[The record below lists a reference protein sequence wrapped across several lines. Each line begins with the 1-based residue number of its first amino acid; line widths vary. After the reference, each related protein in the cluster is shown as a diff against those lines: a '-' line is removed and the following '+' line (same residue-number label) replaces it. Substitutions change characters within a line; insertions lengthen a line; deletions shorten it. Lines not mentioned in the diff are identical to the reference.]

1 MPDVLLDVE
10 NHTYFQQLMMYRRK
24 ELESLDQAYI
34 PEPFESST
42 PFQWRINAKL
52 QDEEAELLFEE
63 NLEPEER
70 IRQVRAYIRLC
81 TALIMR
87 FADPADPLIVEGLK
101 TLGAPLTLYCVTNPE
116 GMTETW
122 WNGGEPSEE
131 IADVLRAA
139 GVSYTPG
146 QHSMSYE
153 DFTRG
158 IAKKRRRWQGR
169 QRFEPRRECAM
180 AVSCGIWLVT
190 PVDDFWPN
198 HLQDLGDE
206 TPYGL
211 WGKGD
216 PAKLRILT
224 EYFQKCVAVVG
235 SRDASVYGADATS
248 YLVHE
253 LAQKSHIIISGGAY
267 GIDVAAHRA
276 ALAAGSSAVPTI
288 ALMAGGLD
296 HFYPV
301 QNSEILHRIVEEGLI
316 LSEVSIGNTPTRWRF
331 LERNRLIAALSHDVV
346 VVEARWRSGALN
358 TARHGLEIGREL
370 WAVPGNIN
378 SPNSVG
384 CHRLIRDGYA
394 RILSE
399 IQDILEAREGFDA
412 LQEEKQS
419 HDHEQSTVLDTMS
432 EAQGRLWDM
441 MSPRTYRSAEELAG
455 HIGLPLRG
463 TMVELSQLAQQGLAE
478 TDGFGWRKIRQ
489 EARSAS

>member
-1 MPDVLLDVE
+1 MSDTILDVE
-10 NHTYFQQLMMYRRK
+10 DHLMLQQLMKYRWQ
-24 ELESLDQAYI
+24 ELKKLGEAYI
-34 PEPFESST
+34 PEPAESSA
-42 PFQWRINAKL
+42 PFQWKINPNPSEDFDKL
-52 QDEEAELLFEE
+52 FHAQ
-63 NLEPEER
+63 LEPAEQV
-70 IRQVRAYIRLC
+70 RQVQAYIRLC
-81 TALIMR
+81 TACIMR
-87 FADPADPLIVEGLK
+87 FADPADPLIVEGIK
-101 TLGAPLTLYCVTNPE
+101 TLGAPLTLYYVMHPERVTKLWW
-116 GMTETW
+116 ET
-122 WNGGEPSEE
+122 GEPSAE
-131 IADVLRAA
+131 IAGVLRSL
-139 GVSYTPG
+139 GSSYTPG
-146 QHSMSYE
+146 EHSMSYE
-153 DFTRG
+153 EFTHG
-158 IAKKRRRWQGR
+158 VAKKRRRWQGR
-169 QRFEPRRECAM
+169 QRFESQRECTM
-180 AVSCGIWLVT
+180 ATTCGVWLVT
-190 PVDDFWPN
+190 PADDLWPT

-206 TPYGL
+206 APYGL

-224 EYFQKCVAVVG
+224 TNFQKCVAVVG
-235 SRDASVYGADATS
+235 SRDASVYGSDATS

-253 LAQKSHIIISGGAY
+253 LAQKGHVIISGGAY

-276 ALAAGSSAVPTI
+276 ALAAGSSSVPTI

-301 QNSEILHRIVEEGLI
+301 QNTEILHRIVDEGLI

-331 LERNRLIAALSHDVV
+331 LERNRLIAALSHDIV

-399 IQDILEAREGFDA
+399 VQDIPEASEGFDA

-419 HDHEQSTVLDTMS
+419 HEHQQDTPLDTMS

-441 MSPRTYRSAEELAG
+441 MSPRTYRSAEELAN
-455 HIGLPLRG
+455 HVGLPLRG
-463 TMVELSQLAQQGLAE
+463 TMVELSKLAQQGLAE
-478 TDGFGWRKIRQ
+478 TDGFGWRKVRQ
-489 EARSAS
+489 TRSGS